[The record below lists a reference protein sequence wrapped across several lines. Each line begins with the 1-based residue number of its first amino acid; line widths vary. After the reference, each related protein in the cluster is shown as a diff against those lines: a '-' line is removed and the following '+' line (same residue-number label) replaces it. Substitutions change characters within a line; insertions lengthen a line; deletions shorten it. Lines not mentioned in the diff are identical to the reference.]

1 MCAKSPNRLIGE
13 KSPYLLQHAYNP
25 VDWYPW
31 GENAFEKARNEDKPI
46 FLSIGYSTCHWC
58 HIMERESFEDEK
70 VARLL
75 NETFVCIKVDREER
89 PDIDHVYM
97 TACQLI
103 TQSGGW
109 PLTILLTPSQEP
121 FFAAT
126 YIPKKSSFGRIGILD
141 LIVRVKDLW
150 SKRRSEVLKSSKKIM
165 EALKTLEKTKAGPYI
180 DASIFDKTFQ
190 DLSKSY
196 DPEWGGFSPAPKF
209 PSPHNIKFLLRH
221 WKRTQKKESLEM
233 VEKTLRCMRLGGIY
247 DHLGYGFHRY
257 STDKQWLVPHFEK
270 MLYDQALTAI
280 AYLEAYEVT
289 QAPLYAHTAK
299 EIFDYVV
306 RDMSIPEG
314 GFYSAEDA
322 DTEGIEGKFYL
333 WRYQEILD
341 ILGRNLGQL
350 FCRVYNVSPEGNF
363 LEEATKRRIGK
374 NILFLKKEIDQVA
387 SDLGLPPQELEAKMA
402 EARKKLFQEREKR
415 VKPNKDY
422 KILTDCNALMISALG
437 KGGRILGDPSYIEI
451 AEKSCDFLL
460 SHLKTHG
467 GRLLHRWIEGEP
479 GIDGMIDDYAFIVSA
494 LLDLHEATSN
504 NKYLE
509 EANSIHS
516 TMVDLFWDR
525 EGGGFFFTPRDGEK
539 LIIRKKEF
547 YDGAIPSGNSV
558 ALANLIR
565 LSRLNQDE
573 SMEEMAQALVR
584 AFSPEVLQ
592 VPRAFTHFLS
602 AFDLLV
608 GKSP

>member
-1 MCAKSPNRLIGE
+1 
-13 KSPYLLQHAYNP
+13 
-25 VDWYPW
+25 
-31 GENAFEKARNEDKPI
+31 
-46 FLSIGYSTCHWC
+46 
-58 HIMERESFEDEK
+58 
-70 VARLL
+70 
-75 NETFVCIKVDREER
+75 
-89 PDIDHVYM
+89 
-97 TACQLI
+97 
-103 TQSGGW
+103 
-109 PLTILLTPSQEP
+109 
-121 FFAAT
+121 
-126 YIPKKSSFGRIGILD
+126 
-141 LIVRVKDLW
+141 
-150 SKRRSEVLKSSKKIM
+150 
-165 EALKTLEKTKAGPYI
+165 
-180 DASIFDKTFQ
+180 
-190 DLSKSY
+190 
-196 DPEWGGFSPAPKF
+196 
-209 PSPHNIKFLLRH
+209 
-221 WKRTQKKESLEM
+221 
-233 VEKTLRCMRLGGIY
+233 
-247 DHLGYGFHRY
+247 
-257 STDKQWLVPHFEK
+257 
-270 MLYDQALTAI
+270 MLYDQALAAI

-333 WRYQEILD
+333 WRYQEILE

-374 NILFLKKEIDQVA
+374 NILLLKKEIDQVA

-422 KILTDCNALMISALG
+422 KILTDCHALMISALG

-608 GKSP
+608 STSP

>member
-31 GENAFEKARNEDKPI
+31 GEDAFEKARNEDKPI

-97 TACQLI
+97 TVCQLI

-141 LIVRVKDLW
+141 LTVRVKELW

-165 EALKTLEKTKAGPYI
+165 EALKTLEKTKAGPYM
-180 DASIFDKTFQ
+180 DANIFDKAFQ

-270 MLYDQALTAI
+270 ML
-280 AYLEAYEVT
+280 
-289 QAPLYAHTAK
+289 
-299 EIFDYVV
+299 
-306 RDMSIPEG
+306 
-314 GFYSAEDA
+314 
-322 DTEGIEGKFYL
+322 
-333 WRYQEILD
+333 
-341 ILGRNLGQL
+341 
-350 FCRVYNVSPEGNF
+350 
-363 LEEATKRRIGK
+363 
-374 NILFLKKEIDQVA
+374 
-387 SDLGLPPQELEAKMA
+387 
-402 EARKKLFQEREKR
+402 
-415 VKPNKDY
+415 
-422 KILTDCNALMISALG
+422 
-437 KGGRILGDPSYIEI
+437 
-451 AEKSCDFLL
+451 
-460 SHLKTHG
+460 
-467 GRLLHRWIEGEP
+467 
-479 GIDGMIDDYAFIVSA
+479 
-494 LLDLHEATSN
+494 
-504 NKYLE
+504 
-509 EANSIHS
+509 
-516 TMVDLFWDR
+516 
-525 EGGGFFFTPRDGEK
+525 
-539 LIIRKKEF
+539 
-547 YDGAIPSGNSV
+547 
-558 ALANLIR
+558 
-565 LSRLNQDE
+565 
-573 SMEEMAQALVR
+573 
-584 AFSPEVLQ
+584 
-592 VPRAFTHFLS
+592 
-602 AFDLLV
+602 
-608 GKSP
+608 